1 MFQANKWC
9 TEGVELLACQQIER
23 CQAPEFAEEALREL
37 EEFMASSDHSHLGSS
52 RELKTMFE
60 DVITPETKGLV
71 QQVSNF
77 SFFSLQISPPPPPPN
92 IKVDRACPLAHL
104 LVLEIMYAC
113 IVSSAFTLFTFCAVT
128 SNAARSAYTRKY
140 FAIYSVTLVV
150 ISVQNT
156 RTVT

>member
-37 EEFMASSDHSHLGSS
+37 EDFMASSDHSHLGSS

-71 QQVSNF
+71 QQVTHSSPF
-77 SFFSLQISPPPPPPN
+77 PPLMYVFSLFFHCTG
-92 IKVDRACPLAHL
+92 KR
-104 LVLEIMYAC
+104 
-113 IVSSAFTLFTFCAVT
+113 
-128 SNAARSAYTRKY
+128 
-140 FAIYSVTLVV
+140 
-150 ISVQNT
+150 
-156 RTVT
+156 

>member
-37 EEFMASSDHSHLGSS
+37 EEFMASSDHSHLGST

-71 QQVSNF
+71 QQVRQS
-77 SFFSLQISPPPPPPN
+77 SPSL
-92 IKVDRACPLAHL
+92 L
-104 LVLEIMYAC
+104 LFIPFPSL
-113 IVSSAFTLFTFCAVT
+113 TLFNLFPHPEK
-128 SNAARSAYTRKY
+128 RLK
-140 FAIYSVTLVV
+140 
-150 ISVQNT
+150 
-156 RTVT
+156 

>member
-1 MFQANKWC
+1 MVFQANKWC

-71 QQVSNF
+71 QQVSY
-77 SFFSLQISPPPPPPN
+77 SSLHQ
-92 IKVDRACPLAHL
+92 HL
-104 LVLEIMYAC
+104 
-113 IVSSAFTLFTFCAVT
+113 
-128 SNAARSAYTRKY
+128 
-140 FAIYSVTLVV
+140 
-150 ISVQNT
+150 
-156 RTVT
+156 